1 MIKTILAC
9 DICGEEIFKRE
20 WRLQVQKYGKYGGSN
35 MYYKYE
41 NIDLCKR
48 CYKKLEKFVGVKDG
62 NTEESKN

>member
-20 WRLQVQKYGKYGGSN
+20 WRLQIQKYGKYGGTN

-41 NIDLCKR
+41 NLDCVTNVI
-48 CYKKLEKFVGVKDG
+48 
-62 NTEESKN
+62 KN